1 MQGMGTVS
9 SLDSRKPNAAG
20 GVGGPFVPVPPGTPL
35 PQGAGGLYA
44 QVASQRSEAEALY
57 AFRMLQQQYPNIL
70 GSREA
75 VIRRADMPNQGTFY
89 RVEIGPLSAGQA
101 DQICGSLK
109 AAGGQCVAQY
119 E

>member
-1 MQGMGTVS
+1 
-9 SLDSRKPNAAG
+9 
-20 GVGGPFVPVPPGTPL
+20 
-35 PQGAGGLYA
+35 
-44 QVASQRSEAEALY
+44 
-57 AFRMLQQQYPNIL
+57 
-70 GSREA
+70 
-75 VIRRADMPNQGTFY
+75 MPNQGTFY